1 MPEGN
6 GPFLSKMYPEG
17 GASVPEQAREELAA
31 GTEEVGSGGVF
42 ALFTALLGRMDNMES
57 RLRQEIQMR
66 EAALRQEMQAG
77 DAALR
82 QEISALRQEMQAGD
96 AALRQEIAS
105 LRLWMIGTLLSVV
118 VSFIVLFFT
127 IRAGI

>member
-1 MPEGN
+1 
-6 GPFLSKMYPEG
+6 MYPEG

-82 QEISALRQEMQAGD
+82 QEI
-96 AALRQEIAS
+96 AS